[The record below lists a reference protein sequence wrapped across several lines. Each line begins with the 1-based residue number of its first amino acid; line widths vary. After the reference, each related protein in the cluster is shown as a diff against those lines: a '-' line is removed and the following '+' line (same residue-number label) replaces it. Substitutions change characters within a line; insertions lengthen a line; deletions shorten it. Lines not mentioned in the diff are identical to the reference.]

1 MDTPLE
7 LSLAEIRK
15 YMLSNGCKVTNH
27 ALVKH
32 FRRFLTNPDTQSE
45 ARKEFKTYVNIL
57 ATIKTEKNQKY
68 LILRKKYLNECPSDD
83 VVQRA
88 ISAAIANE
96 STPSSPGATSITS
109 DNEASSP
116 FRQPPPYK
124 PPPEVNSS
132 VTMPTFTSGGTV
144 ETEIIENFRDCVD
157 EFTSAMHQLDTKRQ
171 ERQQF
176 ESLNKNRNEKN
187 NCVEDNGS
195 IVSDDSTNKENI
207 PMFSFSSASTEIS
220 TESGSSKSSGPEVNT
235 ENAIS
240 VKEAT
245 RKFNRM
251 ASEEE
256 AKIISP
262 SSQKKKAEK
271 YNDDDSDG
279 GGGGGG
285 GGCDDGG
292 GGGGGNGSLCLE
304 LLG

>member
-1 MDTPLE
+1 MVDTPLE

-57 ATIKTEKNQKY
+57 ATIKTENNQKY
-68 LILRKKYLNECPSDD
+68 LTLRKKYLNECPSDA
-83 VVQRA
+83 VVQCA
-88 ISAAIANE
+88 ILAAASE
-96 STPSSPGATSITS
+96 STPSSPGATFFTS
-109 DNEASSP
+109 DNETSPP

-124 PPPEVNSS
+124 PPPEVNSPIN
-132 VTMPTFTSGGTV
+132 MPIAISGGTV
-144 ETEIIENFRDCVD
+144 ETEIIENFQDCVD
-157 EFTSAMHQLDTKRQ
+157 EFTSAMYQLDAKRL
-171 ERQQF
+171 ERHQPQ
-176 ESLNKNRNEKN
+176 SLNKNRSENN
-187 NCVEDNGS
+187 NCVENNRS
-195 IVSDDSTNKENI
+195 VVSDDAINKENI
-207 PMFSFSSASTEIS
+207 PIFSFSSVPIEIS
-220 TESGSSKSSGPEVNT
+220 TETTNSKSSGTEVNT

-262 SSQKKKAEK
+262 SSQKKKTEK
-271 YNDDDSDG
+271 LAGWLVGWVTSLAAWSYVLSPTDSKT
-279 GGGGGG
+279 
-285 GGCDDGG
+285 
-292 GGGGGNGSLCLE
+292 L
-304 LLG
+304 